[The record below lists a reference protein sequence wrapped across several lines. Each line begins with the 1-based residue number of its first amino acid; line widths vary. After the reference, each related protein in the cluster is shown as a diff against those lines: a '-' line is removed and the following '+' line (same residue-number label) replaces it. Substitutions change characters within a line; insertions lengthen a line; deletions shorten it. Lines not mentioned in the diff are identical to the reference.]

1 MSGKKAKDIKAKD
14 KRQIA
19 KGKREFGRGALTLA
33 LVRTA

>member
-1 MSGKKAKDIKAKD
+1 MSSKKAKD

-19 KGKREFGRGALTLA
+19 KGKKEIGRGALTLA